1 MKICNLPK
9 LLNEAYE
16 NNKGLGK
23 FLKKSGSNKKAILI
37 NFLMRMPICV
47 FFALASLGA
56 GKGVKNFNWNAMYV
70 MDGIMSIYVLFPFIH
85 LLDKVMFYQY
95 GVVYK
100 CLIIKKT
107 FCFAEWKPKFW
118 QVEFTPFL
126 GKFKSIEGEKFLFS
140 KLNYTYINN
149 FFDDFLSFYLN
160 YIKIKLDNNVNYR
173 PAISVYEDR
182 ENYVFT
188 MAAYGESFIK
198 YAARHMLHEPSSYE
212 GKLNIVYAHYFEM
225 ISSRTSKYYY
235 YIIGIGE
242 YKIYIVPFIA
252 GQSGIGYGDGY
263 CYELSKLGYIKRN
276 GKDYKEQFYELKSK
290 KNETCI
296 KFFVNAQNQVLWG
309 NPFKI
314 SQERE
319 AEAFYNSMTKWIEQ
333 L

>member
-107 FCFAEWKPKFW
+107 FCFAVWKPKFW

-126 GKFKSIEGEKFLFS
+126 GKFKSIE
-140 KLNYTYINN
+140 
-149 FFDDFLSFYLN
+149 
-160 YIKIKLDNNVNYR
+160 
-173 PAISVYEDR
+173 
-182 ENYVFT
+182 
-188 MAAYGESFIK
+188 GESFIK

-242 YKIYIVPFIA
+242 YKIYIVPFIE